1 MIIGVGTDA
10 LEIERMAASMK
21 RRAKSFER
29 RVFTEGEAAYC
40 NRKKDS
46 ASSFAARF
54 AAKEAMM
61 KSLGRGLFQGMA
73 FKDIE
78 VVRGPR
84 GKPSIML
91 YGGAKQIFDEMG
103 GKSIQLSLT
112 HSKGLA
118 FAVVIVEG

>member
-10 LEIERMAASMK
+10 LEIDRMATSMK
-21 RRAKSFER
+21 RRGKSFER
-29 RVFTEGEAAYC
+29 RIFTEAETAYC

-73 FKDIE
+73 FKNIE

-84 GKPSIML
+84 GKPGIKLS
-91 YGGAKQIFDEMG
+91 GGAKEIFEEMR
-103 GKSIQLSLT
+103 GKSIHLSLT